1 MVRSFKR
8 VTTELYTDNAAE
20 GITFRNSFM
29 NANPQRVQFEE
40 PGTTLHLLEAPGDS
54 TLTPLVLR
62 FFKLLGM
69 SVWRAF
75 GHDAFAIAK
84 ASAYSSILT
93 FFPTLLVLGSILAAR
108 RNTQPFL
115 REISDALAKIM
126 PAGTAA
132 AQAYL
137 RGSTGRS
144 VGLLFS
150 TSFLVL
156 WLASGV
162 MISWMEGFRRSYEL
176 PKIWGLVKERLIA
189 LSLVVLAGI
198 PLSFATI
205 LVAFGNRIE
214 TRILFHIGHEFSPY
228 VYVMWMV
235 IRWLIAITTSV
246 AVIALIYHNAV
257 PRTQPWHSVLP
268 GASLATVLWFITTM
282 IFGFYLQ
289 HYADYSVIYGS
300 LGVAIALLVWMYLIS
315 LVILIGAEFNAIL
328 FPRSLLG
335 SELGT
340 RGLKI

>member
-1 MVRSFKR
+1 MH
-8 VTTELYTDNAAE
+8 
-20 GITFRNSFM
+20 
-29 NANPQRVQFEE
+29 ANPNRVQDEA
-40 PGTTLHLLEAPGDS
+40 PGPTLHLLEAPNDS

-62 FFKLLGM
+62 FFNLLRKAI
-69 SVWRAF
+69 WRAF
-75 GHDAFAIAK
+75 THDAFAIAK

-93 FFPTLLVLGSILAAR
+93 FFPTLLVLGSVLQAR
-108 RNTQPFL
+108 RNTQAVSH
-115 REISDALAKIM
+115 EISDALTRIL
-126 PAGTAA
+126 PAGTST

-144 VGLLFS
+144 LGLLFT
-150 TSFLVL
+150 TSLLSL

-198 PLSFATI
+198 PLTCATI

-228 VYVMWMV
+228 VYLMWML
-235 IRWLIAITTSV
+235 IRWIIAIATSV

-268 GASLATVLWFITTM
+268 GASLATVMWFFVTM
-282 IFGFYLQ
+282 LFGWYLQ

-300 LGVAIALLVWMYLIS
+300 LGAAIALLVWMYLIS
-315 LVILIGAEFNAIL
+315 LVILIGAEFNAML
-328 FPRSLLG
+328 YPRARLGRELTGVGSSPNVTSL
-335 SELGT
+335 
-340 RGLKI
+340 

>member
-1 MVRSFKR
+1 
-8 VTTELYTDNAAE
+8 
-20 GITFRNSFM
+20 M
-29 NANPQRVQFEE
+29 NADPHRVHLQE
-40 PGTTLHLLEAPGDS
+40 PPPSLHLLEAPADS

-62 FFKLLGM
+62 FFKLLGIA
-69 SVWRAF
+69 VWRAF
-75 GHDAFAIAK
+75 SHDAFAIAK

-93 FFPTLLVLGSILAAR
+93 FFPTLLVLGSVLAAR

-126 PAGTAA
+126 PAGTSA

-150 TSFLVL
+150 TSLLAL

-162 MISWMEGFRRSYEL
+162 MISWMEGFRRCYEL

-198 PLSFATI
+198 PLTSATI

-228 VYVMWMV
+228 VYLMWMM
-235 IRWLIAITTSV
+235 IRWLIAISTSV
-246 AVIALIYHNAV
+246 AV

-268 GASLATVLWFITTM
+268 GASLATVLWFFTT
-282 IFGFYLQ
+282 ILFGFYLQ

-300 LGVAIALLVWMYLIS
+300 LGVAIALLVWMYLVS

-335 SELGT
+335 RELRSGSV
-340 RGLKI
+340 RR

>member
-1 MVRSFKR
+1 
-8 VTTELYTDNAAE
+8 
-20 GITFRNSFM
+20 M
-29 NANPQRVQFEE
+29 NADPQRVHLQE
-40 PGTTLHLLEAPGDS
+40 PQPSFQLFEAPDDS

-62 FFKLLGM
+62 FFKLLAM
-69 SVWRAF
+69 AVWRAF
-75 GHDAFAIAK
+75 QHDAFAIAK

-93 FFPTLLVLGSILAAR
+93 FFPALLVLGSVLAAR

-115 REISDALAKIM
+115 LEISDALAKIM
-126 PAGTAA
+126 PAGTSA

-150 TSFLVL
+150 TSLLAL

-162 MISWMEGFRRSYEL
+162 MISWMEGFRRCYEL
-176 PKIWGLVKERLIA
+176 PKLWGLVKERLVA

-198 PLSFATI
+198 PLSCSTI

-214 TRILFHIGHEFSPY
+214 TRILFHIGHEFSWY
-228 VYVMWMV
+228 IYFMWMV
-235 IRWLIAITTSV
+235 IRWIIAISTSV

-268 GASLATVLWFITTM
+268 GASLATVLWFFTT
-282 IFGFYLQ
+282 ILFGFYLQ

-315 LVILIGAEFNAIL
+315 LVVLIGAEFNAIL

-335 SELGT
+335 NELAKM
-340 RGLKI
+340 KI

>member
-1 MVRSFKR
+1 MH
-8 VTTELYTDNAAE
+8 
-20 GITFRNSFM
+20 
-29 NANPQRVQFEE
+29 ANPQRVQAEE
-40 PGTTLHLLEAPGDS
+40 PGPTLHLIEAES
-54 TLTPLVLR
+54 TTTLASLIFRFLNLLR
-62 FFKLLGM
+62 KA
-69 SVWRAF
+69 VWRAF
-75 GHDAFAIAK
+75 SHDAFAMAK

-93 FFPTLLVLGSILAAR
+93 FFPTLLVLGSVLAAR

-126 PAGTAA
+126 PAGTSA

-144 VGLLFS
+144 VGLRFS
-150 TSFLVL
+150 TSLLAL

-162 MISWMEGFRRSYEL
+162 MISWMEGFRRCYEL
-176 PKIWGLVKERLIA
+176 PKLWGLVKERLVA

-198 PLSFATI
+198 PLSCSTI

-228 VYVMWMV
+228 VYLMWML
-235 IRWLIAITTSV
+235 IRWLIAILTSV

-268 GASLATVLWFITTM
+268 GATLATALWFTSTAL
-282 IFGFYLQ
+282 FGWYLQ

-335 SELGT
+335 SELRTGT
-340 RGLKI
+340 AN